1 MMTREIIDEVNID
14 CKTGMMNHGIY
25 TRVNK
30 LMKKNKL
37 FKPSKQEDDQSVKM
51 EDSTVSSSTANKKQ
65 NHFSPPSK
73 PGTTLK
79 DRVKSKD
86 EIQELI

>member
-14 CKTGMMNHGIY
+14 CKTGMMNNGIY

-37 FKPSKQEDDQSVKM
+37 FKPPKQEDD
-51 EDSTVSSSTANKKQ
+51 
-65 NHFSPPSK
+65 
-73 PGTTLK
+73 
-79 DRVKSKD
+79 
-86 EIQELI
+86 